1 MGGDEDQCRLC
12 VNKAANR
19 PTLANALHYPF
30 AVTFPDKHI
39 THLSA
44 HFHDGWSDVC
54 HAWQRP
60 LSCMRLTQKWGRGSP
75 LFGARS
81 RDHRRPYVLK
91 NAMSATCASFTAGV
105 LRRARIND
113 KPAPAETRARVL
125 SILSILMPREKSAL
139 LASSNLSRPVRLDL
153 VHRGG

>member
-1 MGGDEDQCRLC
+1 MHENHP
-12 VNKAANR
+12 NK
-19 PTLANALHYPF
+19 
-30 AVTFPDKHI
+30 
-39 THLSA
+39 
-44 HFHDGWSDVC
+44 
-54 HAWQRP
+54 
-60 LSCMRLTQKWGRGSP
+60 GRGSP

-91 NAMSATCASFTAGV
+91 NSMSATCASFTAGV

-125 SILSILMPREKSAL
+125 SILSILMPREKRAL

-153 VHRGG
+153 VHRGGKSAFPIVHARSRPVTSAVHTSSFMRLMP